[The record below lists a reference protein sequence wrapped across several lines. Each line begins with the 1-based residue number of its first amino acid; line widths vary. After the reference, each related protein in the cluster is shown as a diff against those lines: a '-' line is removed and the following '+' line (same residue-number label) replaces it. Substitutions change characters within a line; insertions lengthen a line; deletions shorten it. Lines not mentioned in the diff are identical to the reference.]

1 MMDMTMPVRCPKGH
15 LSTDTDYCSE
25 CGAKMPAAPSGLESS
40 SSRSARSGVGATL
53 AAAQSGSTQVCPD
66 CGTPRATPTATFCEL
81 CRYNF
86 VTGASW
92 AAPTVN
98 AQPLPPLNAVTAPPV
113 STPAPTVTSPDAIQN
128 FSIGAA
134 APDAPAAVARPDS
147 VLDAPLLAG
156 TVPASAP
163 VVPNPVAF
171 NPVTASAPVVYQPPA
186 DTSSGLTQ
194 APIIAWEAVV
204 AVDPALYT
212 DPDPAMPC
220 PVGEPERVYPL
231 DLADNLIGRR
241 SEKRDIFPEINLN
254 DGCVSHRH
262 AKIQRQPDGSFALLD
277 VGSTNGTNLNGVEI
291 QRGVRTPLQDGDE
304 ITLGCWTR
312 ITIRGLR
319 S

>member
-1 MMDMTMPVRCPKGH
+1 MDMTIPARCPKGH

-98 AQPLPPLNAVTAPPV
+98 AQPLPPLNPVTAPPV
-113 STPAPTVTSPDAIQN
+113 STPVALPVSDPVQGYGT
-128 FSIGAA
+128 GAA
-134 APDAPAAVARPDS
+134 APAASFAVTLPDS
-147 VLDAPLLAG
+147 VLDAPPLTG
-156 TVPASAP
+156 TVPDAAP
-163 VVPNPVAF
+163 VVPNPVASS
-171 NPVTASAPVVYQPPA
+171 PGATPAPVAYQPPA
-186 DTSSGLTQ
+186 DASYGLTQ
-194 APIIAWEAVV
+194 SPIMAWEAIV

-212 DPDPAMPC
+212 DPDPTMPC

-241 SEKRDIFPEINLN
+241 SEKRNIFPEINLN

-277 VGSTNGTNLNGVEI
+277 VGSTNGTSLNGVEI